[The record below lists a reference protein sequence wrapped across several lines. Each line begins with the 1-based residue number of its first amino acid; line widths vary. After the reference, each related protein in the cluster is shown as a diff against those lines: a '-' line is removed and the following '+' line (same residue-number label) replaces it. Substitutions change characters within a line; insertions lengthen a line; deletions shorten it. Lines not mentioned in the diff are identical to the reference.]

1 MRGGAGVLSGGK
13 YSDNTLKDKIN
24 TITDKQQQRKSSPDS
39 DPPGK
44 KKLSMAH
51 IEVNL
56 AVLRCNHSC
65 PIFHM

>member
-24 TITDKQQQRKSSPDS
+24 TITDKQQQRKSTPDS

-44 KKLSMAH
+44 KKCSMAQ
-51 IEVNL
+51 IS
-56 AVLRCNHSC
+56 RCHD
-65 PIFHM
+65 